1 VGRREERDRIE
12 AMLDGLDW
20 ASRSAIGLGYGGRS
34 TAATL
39 AGLLRQ
45 AFAPELARGRDA
57 EEALARVRAAVCRF
71 PENGDVP
78 VRVVLAA
85 MYGEEQR

>member
-1 VGRREERDRIE
+1 MSRREERDRIE
-12 AMLDGLDW
+12 RALDGLGW
-20 ASRSAIGLGYGGRS
+20 PMRSALGLDTGGRS
-34 TAATL
+34 TTATL

-57 EEALARVRAAVCRF
+57 EDTLARVRAAVRRL
-71 PENGDVP
+71 PEDGQVP

>member
-1 VGRREERDRIE
+1 
-12 AMLDGLDW
+12 MLDGLDW
-20 ASRSAIGLGYGGRS
+20 ASRSALGLSLGGRAA
-34 TAATL
+34 TATL

-57 EEALARVRAAVCRF
+57 EETLARVRAAVRRF
-71 PENGDVP
+71 PEDGQLP

-85 MYGEEQR
+85 LYGEEQA